1 MWELVTNTLL
11 FVKAVTKYSN
21 NMKNPEDHKQYVE
34 SEEEFISY
42 PSFSQPQTSEEN
54 IPSPNATILDGSEHL
69 FISDDLS

>member
-1 MWELVTNTLL
+1 
-11 FVKAVTKYSN
+11 
-21 NMKNPEDHKQYVE
+21 MKNPEDHKQYVE